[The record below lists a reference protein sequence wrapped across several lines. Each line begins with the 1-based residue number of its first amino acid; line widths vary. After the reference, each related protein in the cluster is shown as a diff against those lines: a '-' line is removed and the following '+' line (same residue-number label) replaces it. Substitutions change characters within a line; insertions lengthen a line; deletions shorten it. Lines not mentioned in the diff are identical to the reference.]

1 MQRYM
6 IIERFSPDQLDAI
19 YKRLQD
25 KGRMLPEG
33 LHFVDSW
40 LTRNNSTV
48 YQLME
53 TDDPALL
60 ALWQT
65 YWDDLVAFEVH
76 PLRDKPD

>member
-1 MQRYM
+1 MEAFWQHTA
-6 IIERFSPDQLDAI
+6 FV
-19 YKRLQD
+19 LQA
-25 KGRMLPEG
+25 L
-33 LHFVDSW
+33 VDSW

-60 ALWQT
+60 ALWQI